1 MRATDPLDTYLL
13 RVLCGVVTERS
24 VSRTALRLN
33 QTQPAISVALKR
45 LREIFGDPL
54 LVREKAG
61 MVPTERALQL
71 VEHARVALAEIDK
84 LLGDL
89 EAFDPYQT
97 TQTFKI
103 GSPDYLAS
111 AFMADIAE
119 TLRRDARKAR
129 LLVHALGPE
138 YDFERALANGELD
151 AVIGN
156 WPQPLEQLHLKL
168 VLNGELDVVIGNWPQ
183 PPEQLHLK
191 LVLEDDIVC
200 LVSKASSLARKGL
213 TQESYLR
220 APHVVPMPYSLTQK
234 GVIDTRLATL
244 RVARDA
250 RVVVQSFNMAP
261 YLLPGTDLVFTT
273 SRHFAQYYANLLPLA
288 MLPAPIDFP
297 RMRFY
302 QLWHDRTHRSPAHS
316 WFRGLVTE
324 AGRRLQAES
333 RAVAPQAR

>member
-1 MRATDPLDTYLL
+1 MRATAPLDTYLL

-138 YDFERALANGELD
+138 YDFERALA
-151 AVIGN
+151 
-156 WPQPLEQLHLKL
+156 
-168 VLNGELDVVIGNWPQ
+168 NGELDVVIGNWPQ